1 MDQMENDMW
10 KHWLGAL
17 SETQEKALLIQLE
30 NKFVDKILELLLVS
44 QNLWSD
50 NISAD
55 VIKTLRKKDKYESV
69 NRLMDKLTS
78 ICDLDKNGDIT

>member
-30 NKFVDKILELLLVS
+30 NKYVDKILELLLVS

-78 ICDLDKNGDIT
+78 IKDLDKNGDIT